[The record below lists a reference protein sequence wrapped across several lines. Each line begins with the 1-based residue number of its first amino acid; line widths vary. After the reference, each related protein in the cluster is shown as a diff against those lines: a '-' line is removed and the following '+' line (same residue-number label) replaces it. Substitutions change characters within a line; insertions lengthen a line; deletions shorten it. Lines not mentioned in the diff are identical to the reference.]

1 MTEWPTVGASI
12 VVAVITAVTTD
23 RRLIRQLRADG
34 TRQELELSAQSE
46 RQDRALVAE
55 ASRGT

>member
-1 MTEWPTVGASI
+1 MTEWPTVGALI

-23 RRLIRQLRADG
+23 RRLIRQLRAEG

-55 ASRGT
+55 ASRRT

>member
-1 MTEWPTVGASI
+1 MTEWPTVGALI

-23 RRLIRQLRADG
+23 RGLIRQLRADG

-55 ASRGT
+55 ASRRT

>member
-1 MTEWPTVGASI
+1 MTEWPTVGALI

-23 RRLIRQLRADG
+23 RGLIRQLRADG

-55 ASRGT
+55 ASHRT